1 MFSRDNSHYHPTP
14 RSIQQAFGPHADS
27 YISPSERRDFNRQ
40 RLIDIACLAACTL
53 GAFVIAGLIG
63 VMLGWN
69 G

>member
-27 YISPSERRDFNRQ
+27 YISSQERRDFNRQ
-40 RLIDIACLAACTL
+40 RLIDIASMAACTL
-53 GAFVIAGLIG
+53 GSIACAIAIG
-63 VMLGWN
+63 VMLGWQ